1 MAETVRTGYSTRK
14 KLLVVEDEKYL
25 QKQLQAMLVE
35 HGYEVAAP
43 FQHGDGLWEFNAMPT
58 AVRYGDQKR

>member
-35 HGYEVAAP
+35 HGYEVAAA
-43 FQHGDGLWEFNAMPT
+43 GSRTDAGKIRSM
-58 AVRYGDQKR
+58 